1 MRRIVLWAMST
12 LTVLVLLFS
21 YSTSRS
27 SSAVVAAETRPV
39 TASSKTSDSTGSTSG
54 SSSASSTD
62 SSGQEPADDTTT
74 DDTTTSGT
82 TSSGSSSSGSSSG
95 SSGSTSTSSAAK
107 TYAGDAVMTRY
118 GNVQVQITVTS
129 GKITAAEVLQ
139 VPWNDRHDQMINSA
153 AVPVYNQEA
162 VSAQSAQIDVVS
174 GATYTWDGYT
184 QSLQSAIDQANL

>member
-27 SSAVVAAETRPV
+27 SSAVVAAQTRPV
-39 TASSKTSDSTGSTSG
+39 TASGKTSDSTGSTSG